1 MEFCREN
8 IKVLQDDNV
17 NFQLGRL
24 SSLTFGPLNLDIFL
38 PSFCLPPWL
47 KENNMGVTSS
57 KFRQAL
63 QRGEEAEAVDL
74 YMRNPN
80 LKKAPKLNR
89 SFGSNHGHNTA
100 LHYVTTHGMKDLL
113 RDLLSEGANPFVKN
127 ANGQTAFHCV
137 CVAKKYGDDIKRRL
151 ECLHLLILWMN
162 GNERAESIRHAIDK
176 VRYINLY
183 VIFTTSFVL
192 TI

>member
-1 MEFCREN
+1 
-8 IKVLQDDNV
+8 
-17 NFQLGRL
+17 
-24 SSLTFGPLNLDIFL
+24 
-38 PSFCLPPWL
+38 
-47 KENNMGVTSS
+47 MGVTSS

-137 CVAKKYGDDIKRRL
+137 CVAKNGDDKRRL
-151 ECLHLLILWMN
+151 ECLNLLISWMN
-162 GNERAESIRHAIDK
+162 GNEGLEESIRHAIDK
-176 VRYINLY
+176 VRDNLPY
-183 VIFTTSFVL
+183 MLF
-192 TI
+192 